1 VAEAMRGTDEPAVP
15 GPGSEELSPGGRSLR
30 QAVVTALVLLAL
42 VAVCAYLGTTA
53 FFVLVCAVVLTALF
67 EVYDAIVQAGG
78 KPSVVLGMLAGFGML
93 LGAFFERPAILA
105 VVVALTMYAAFVLA
119 LRPGRGSSASTDVA
133 WTLLGAAWIGGG
145 GAGATSILKI
155 DDSGLF
161 LLIGYVLVT
170 AIDDIGA
177 YFVGVSLGKHK
188 MAPSISPG
196 KSWEGFLGGT
206 AAALLA
212 GLAFGALTD
221 DLTLVDG
228 LALGAISALLA
239 PVGDLVESMFKRE
252 MGIKDSGR
260 LLPGHGGLLDRL
272 DAILFCAPAA
282 YLYLRFV
289 AL

>member
-1 VAEAMRGTDEPAVP
+1 VAEAIRGTDQPPAP
-15 GPGSEELSPGGRSLR
+15 APGSDELPQGGRSLR
-30 QAVVTALVLLAL
+30 QAVVTAVVLLAL
-42 VAVCAYLGTTA
+42 VALCAYLGTTA
-53 FFVLVCAVVLTALF
+53 FFVLICVVVLTALF
-67 EVYDAIVQAGG
+67 EVYDAVVQAGG
-78 KPSVVLGMLAGFGML
+78 RPSLPLGMLAGLGML
-93 LGAFFERPAILA
+93 LAAFLERPAILA
-105 VVVALTMYAAFVLA
+105 VVVALTMYGAFLLA
-119 LRPGRGSSASTDVA
+119 LRPARGSSASTDVA
-133 WTLLGAAWIGGG
+133 WTLLGVAWVGGG
-145 GAGATSILKI
+145 GAGATSILMI
-155 DDSGLF
+155 NDSGLF

-177 YFVGVSLGKHK
+177 YFVGVSFGRHK

-196 KSWEGFLGGT
+196 KSWEGFFGGM

-212 GLAFGALTD
+212 GLAFGALAD

-228 LALGAISALLA
+228 VALGAISSLLA

-272 DAILFCAPAA
+272 DAIVFCAPAA

-289 AL
+289 VL

>member
-1 VAEAMRGTDEPAVP
+1 VAEAMRGADEPPARA
-15 GPGSEELSPGGRSLR
+15 PGSEELPRGGRSLT
-30 QAVVTALVLLAL
+30 QAVATAVVLLAL

-53 FFVLVCAVVLTALF
+53 FFVLVCVVVLTALF
-67 EVYDAIVQAGG
+67 EVYDAVVQAGG
-78 KPSVVLGMLAGFGML
+78 KPSVLFGMLAGFGML
-93 LGAFFERPAILA
+93 LAAFFERPAILA
-105 VVVALTMYAAFVLA
+105 VAVGLTMYGAFVLA
-119 LRPGRGSSASTDVA
+119 LRPTRGSSASTDVA
-133 WTLLGAAWIGGG
+133 WTLLGVAWIGGG
-145 GAGATSILKI
+145 GAGATSILMI
-155 DDSGLF
+155 DNSGLF
-161 LLIGYVLVT
+161 LLIGYLLVT
-170 AIDDIGA
+170 AVDDIAA
-177 YFVGVSLGKHK
+177 YFVGVSFGNHK

-206 AAALLA
+206 AAALAA

-228 LALGAISALLA
+228 LALGAISSVLA

-272 DAILFCAPAA
+272 DAIVFCAPAA
-282 YLYLRFV
+282 YLYLRFI